1 MNFFK
6 IMVALDRSGLDE
18 KLIEYS
24 HFIANN
30 FKATTTHFFHVVPH
44 YIPSNIL
51 DNRLENLLRKKSI
64 LAREQPKDLEKKIH
78 SVFEEKEGMEFNLSV
93 VEGKPQDQLLNIIR
107 EKKPDLLVLGKK
119 QISDGSGIIA
129 RRIAR
134 KADCSIWFV
143 TENAN
148 TALKK
153 ILVPID
159 FSSYSLKAL
168 KTALYLKKQLK
179 EVSITALHLIDVPM
193 TAYKINRNKEE
204 IVQQL
209 KASAKNSFRQS
220 LNKNKLSETDIEFKM
235 LLNDNYNVAEYV
247 QEMAAQEKSDLIITG
262 AKGRSGLGGFVFGS
276 VTERLISY
284 PEIPPVLV
292 VR

>member
-1 MNFFK
+1 MNFPK
-6 IMVALDRSGLDE
+6 IIVALDHSGLDE

-24 HFIANN
+24 HFI
-30 FKATTTHFFHVVPH
+30 TTHFKTNTTQFFHVVPH
-44 YIPSNIL
+44 YMSSNIL
-51 DNRLENLLRKKSI
+51 DSRLENLLRKKSI
-64 LAREQPKDLEKKIH
+64 LARQQPKNLEKKIN
-78 SVFEEKEGMEFNLSV
+78 SIFEKKEGIDINLSV

-107 EKKPDLLVLGKK
+107 EKKPSLLVLGKK
-119 QISDGSGIIA
+119 QISEGSGIIA

-134 KADCSIWFV
+134 KAGCPIWFV

-148 TALKK
+148 INLKK

-204 IVQQL
+204 IIQRL
-209 KASAKNSFRQS
+209 KTSAENSFRQF
-220 LNKNKLSETDIEFKM
+220 LNQNKLSETDIEFKM